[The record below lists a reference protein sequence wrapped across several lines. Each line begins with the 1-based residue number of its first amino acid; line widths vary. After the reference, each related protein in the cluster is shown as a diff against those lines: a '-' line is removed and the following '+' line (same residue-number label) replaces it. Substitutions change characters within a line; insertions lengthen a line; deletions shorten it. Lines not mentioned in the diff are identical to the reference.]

1 MIKMIAGRVR
11 NSETGAEKDIAVK
24 AAAPNDLKD
33 ILIGVGTVMVGIT
46 YLTVTAFK
54 KGAWAY
60 ESAEVDALRGAGIIK
75 KEEGNTTTQKAYNF
89 KTRV

>member
-1 MIKMIAGRVR
+1 MIKMVAGRVR
-11 NSETGAEKDIAVK
+11 NSETGVEKDIVVK
-24 AAAPNDLKD
+24 ASAPNDPKD
-33 ILIGVGTVMVGIT
+33 ILIGIGTVVVGII

-54 KGAWAY
+54 NGAWAY

-89 KTRV
+89 KARV

>member
-11 NSETGAEKDIAVK
+11 NSETGVEKDIAIK
-24 AAAPNDLKD
+24 ASAPNDL
-33 ILIGVGTVMVGIT
+33 IGIGTVLVGIT

-54 KGAWAY
+54 NGAWAY
-60 ESAEVDALRGAGIIK
+60 ESAEVDALRDAGIIK

-89 KTRV
+89 KTKV